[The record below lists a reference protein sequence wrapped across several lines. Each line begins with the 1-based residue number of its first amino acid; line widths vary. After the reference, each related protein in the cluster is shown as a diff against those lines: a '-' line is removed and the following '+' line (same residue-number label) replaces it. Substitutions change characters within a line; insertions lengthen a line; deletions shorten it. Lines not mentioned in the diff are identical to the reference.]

1 VRLVVLYGPPGVG
14 KLTTA
19 NALAGL
25 THFKNFHNHLSFDL
39 AKAIFAF
46 PSPAFLQLMET
57 VRLSSF
63 EAAARERV
71 PGLVFTFVYA
81 TPEDDGFVR
90 RTIDVVESHGGK
102 LAFVRLYCDAA
113 TNERRVVGEDRR
125 RFGKITTVDALRRM
139 LASGKLGAVVPFRDS
154 LEIDTSSMEP
164 DAVARRIVRH
174 FSLPTAVESS

>member
-1 VRLVVLYGPPGVG
+1 VKLVVLYGPPGVG

-25 THFKNFHNHLSFDL
+25 TRFKNFHNHLTFDL

-46 PSPAFLQLMET
+46 PSPPFLQLMET

-63 EAAARERV
+63 EAAARARV

-81 TPEDDGFVR
+81 APEDDGFVR
-90 RTIDVVESHGGK
+90 KTIDAVEGHGGE
-102 LAFVRLYCDAA
+102 LAFVRLHCDAA
-113 TNERRVVGEDRR
+113 TNERRVVGEDRQ
-125 RFGKITTVDALRRM
+125 RFGKITSVDTLRRM

-154 LEIDTSSMEP
+154 LEIDTSALEP
-164 DAVARRIVRH
+164 DAVAWRIVRH
-174 FSLPTAVESS
+174 FSLPTAVASS